1 MDERLVFLKKI
12 KLNNYFYRNAAKYQR
27 IICNFANIKKGQI
40 LILCPSAT
48 LYPNNEANMVTLS
61 TNRAKYKELMKN
73 PLIFLHK
80 VEHSDRDNDGRI
92 RDYYTWESVDDDF
105 TGSSPERDFDGN
117 GFGSELVV
125 AEQIQESNS
134 DSGTNEND
142 TISFPIHAVNGSRQ
156 DDWRLVINSF
166 IIRSHNHQDDRY
178 PYIHLLWLLN
188 FAQWNSDTIIQA
200 LRIYD
205 VHSQSFVINNAL
217 CRVSRCLS
225 ESKQFQMKTALAA
238 YNVTYEVYIPQF
250 LAEAY
255 YKLSPR
261 PEYDRGKIDLNR
273 LVDLIL
279 EAGDKEDSPRL
290 SFEENTNNPFLNV
303 YRWLHNSE
311 ISVDYSILNSV
322 FALAPHKIQKRIV
335 QRYFHDIRLGR
346 TSLDLQLLE
355 QFKNNDFSDFIRYRY
370 CLQHPGEPVNLSVPF
385 LCDSILT
392 LIQTNGESFQSFNG
406 ILDFAMTHC
415 DVTKPT
421 ITLGMKEFLPQCDGG
436 AVYNSGFKGF
446 IDYSVVCELDESKF
460 TQEKLLASIRRMLD
474 TRPHE
479 SYYGCRFDDEKKPF
493 TEEQARHCFSQR
505 TIEIDSE
512 NGRLTRTENRCSS
525 YTTYQYEN
533 KWKVLS
539 TDYTWVNIFLR
550 EPLPQVESNSQV
562 IPYTIDI
569 EQTSTSKIENYIRFL
584 ANQCERDG
592 ENAFIIKS
600 KDMKALSL
608 LLQYSK
614 PVSMR
619 IYPQSLPII
628 GMNFDVFGIKRNLCL
643 EHNVGSYSL
652 SNEMKDEFKKQEAA
666 EVNRRVV
673 EALKR
678 ELNINEYNGVFFEIP
693 YDKEL
698 LRRLIAIFYYK
709 GTISDNPADSEI
721 EFLRRQ
727 DRGRYAA
734 FCAPKL
740 AEVHNMATDLPFFWC
755 LGKECF
761 HNNLAHQT
769 LEECPSW
776 KDYSLYHMIEIIGL
790 QKIKST
796 EAGYEPDDVV
806 KKFIGC
812 ANKVSK
818 EFRRLKCKNCGH
830 LLYTSRRNYHAIY
843 NYFSCINPTCPE
855 HDNPIYLSYCYKC
868 KKGLI
873 DSRDSVQCPNG
884 WYICPTCHSCCDDDQ
899 YERQAQRYISQNRV
913 VPAHIEIKRGHGH
926 NDKGIY
932 FCHICGTELQ
942 MFGERGNEKWGCPHC
957 QKEYNRN
964 IDNNY
969 YWDFQQN

>member
-1 MDERLVFLKKI
+1 M
-12 KLNNYFYRNAAKYQR
+12 
-27 IICNFANIKKGQI
+27 

-80 VEHSDRDNDGRI
+80 VEHSNSGNDGSI
-92 RDYYTWESVDDDF
+92 QYYYTWESVDDDF
-105 TGSSPERDFDGN
+105 KGSSSESDFDGN

-125 AEQIQESNS
+125 AEQVQERNSN
-134 DSGTNEND
+134 SGTNEND

-200 LRIYD
+200 LRLYD
-205 VHSQSFVINNAL
+205 VHSQSLVINNAL

-261 PEYDRGKIDLNR
+261 PEYDRGKINLNR

-279 EAGDKEDSPRL
+279 EAGDKENSPRL

-322 FALAPHKIQKRIV
+322 FALASHKIQKRIV
-335 QRYFHDIRLGR
+335 RRYFHDIRQGR
-346 TSLDLQLLE
+346 TSLDIQLLE
-355 QFKNNDFSDFIRYRY
+355 QFKDNNFSDFIRYRY
-370 CLQHPGEPVNLSVPF
+370 CLQHPGEPVNLSVPL
-385 LCDSILT
+385 LCDCILT
-392 LIQTNGESFQSFNG
+392 LLQTNGESFQSFNG

-415 DVTKPT
+415 DVAQPA
-421 ITLGMKEFLPQCDGG
+421 ITFGMEDFIPQCDGG

-460 TQEKLLASIRRMLD
+460 TQENLLASIRRKLD
-474 TRPHE
+474 TRSHHT
-479 SYYGCRFDDEKKPF
+479 YYGCRFDDEKKTF
-493 TEEQARHCFSQR
+493 SEEQSRYCYNQR
-505 TIEIDSE
+505 TLE
-512 NGRLTRTENRCSS
+512 NGQHNRNEERCPD
-525 YTTYQYEN
+525 YIKYPYEN
-533 KWKVLS
+533 KWVVND
-539 TDYTWVNIFLR
+539 TDYGWVNCFLD
-550 EPLPQVESNSQV
+550 EPLPQVSY
-562 IPYTIDI
+562 YTPRKLYIIDI
-569 EQTSTSKIENYIRFL
+569 AQTSTDKYEKYIRSFT
-584 ANQCERDG
+584 NQCERIG
-592 ENAFIIKS
+592 EKGFIIKS
-600 KDMKALSL
+600 KDVRSLSL
-608 LLQYSK
+608 LREYSR
-614 PVSMR
+614 PISMR
-619 IYPQSLPII
+619 IIPQSLPII
-628 GMNFDVFGIKRNLCL
+628 GMNFDVFGIKRNLCM
-643 EHNVGSYSL
+643 EHNVGPYSL
-652 SNEMKDEFKKQEAA
+652 SYVIKDEFKKQEAA

-673 EALKR
+673 EMLKK
-678 ELNINEYNGVFFEIP
+678 ELNVDGYNGEFFEIP
-693 YDKEL
+693 YDREL
-698 LRRLIAIFYYK
+698 LRRLIDLFYFR
-709 GTISDNPADSEI
+709 GTISPNPTDSEI
-721 EFLRRQ
+721 EFLKRQ
-727 DRGRYAA
+727 DIGRFAP
-734 FCAPKL
+734 FCAPNL
-740 AEVHNMATDLPFFWC
+740 ADVHNMATDLPFFWC
-755 LGKECF
+755 FGKECF
-761 HNNLAHQT
+761 HNNLGNQT

-776 KDYSLYHMIEIIGL
+776 EYYSLYHMIEIIGL
-790 QKIKST
+790 RKIKST
-796 EAGYEPDDVV
+796 EAGYEPDDAV

-812 ANKVSK
+812 ANKVTK

-830 LLYTSRRNYHAIY
+830 LLYTARRSLHGIY
-843 NYFSCINPTCPE
+843 NYFSCVNPTCPE
-855 HDNPIYLSYCYKC
+855 RNNPIYLSYCYKC

-884 WYICPTCHSCCDDDQ
+884 RYICPTCHSCCDDEQ
-899 YERQAQRYISQNRV
+899 YESQARRYISQNRI
-913 VPAHIEIKRGHGH
+913 VPAYIESKRGHGH

-942 MFGERGNEKWGCPHC
+942 MFGESGNEKWGCPQC
-957 QKEYNRN
+957 QNEYKRN
-964 IDNNY
+964 VDNNY